1 MRDQNRTW
9 MSGVYL
15 GLSILVPILMLLLE
29 PVRTISMD
37 LESVMMLAIVVL
49 TPACV
54 IFMVITVIR
63 GEERN
68 LLTTIATILT
78 VVNVAVILY
87 TIIFVF

>member
-1 MRDQNRTW
+1 

-15 GLSILVPILMLLLE
+15 GLSVLVPVFMLLLE

-49 TPACV
+49 TPACLV
-54 IFMVITVIR
+54 FMVITVIR

-87 TIIFVF
+87 TVIFVF

>member
-15 GLSILVPILMLLLE
+15 GLSVLVPVFMLLLE

-37 LESVMMLAIVVL
+37 LESVMMLAILVL
-49 TPACV
+49 TPACLV
-54 IFMVITVIR
+54 FMVITVIR

-87 TIIFVF
+87 TVIFVF